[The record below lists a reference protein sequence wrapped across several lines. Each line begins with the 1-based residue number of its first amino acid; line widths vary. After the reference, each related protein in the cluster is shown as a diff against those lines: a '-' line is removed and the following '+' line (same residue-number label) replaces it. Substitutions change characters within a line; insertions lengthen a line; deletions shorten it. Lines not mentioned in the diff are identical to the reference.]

1 MIITQTM
8 PEEIEIPLMPT
19 YYSLNDGIKI
29 VEPIEEPIENEEKT
43 EES

>member
-1 MIITQTM
+1 M

-29 VEPIEEPIENEEKT
+29 VEPIVEPIEEPIENEEKT